1 MRDPKQKIGVARGGS
16 SGEPPFCI
24 RGILIV
30 SAGSKLTATEEAG
43 MAKMRVLI
51 ADDDPIIRL
60 DLKQMLENLGY
71 SVVAEAGDGQQAVD
85 LARESAPDICIL
97 DVKMPVMDGI
107 EAVSIITEESI
118 APTILLT
125 AYSDKELIDRA
136 KSAGVFA
143 YLVKPFKPS
152 DLPPSIEVAR
162 SRFEQ
167 NIQLNKEVSDLSE
180 KLEARKIV
188 DRAKGILMDEH
199 KLSESEA
206 YRRIQVQSMNLRK
219 TMREVA
225 EAIILAHSV

>member
-1 MRDPKQKIGVARGGS
+1 M
-16 SGEPPFCI
+16 
-24 RGILIV
+24 
-30 SAGSKLTATEEAG
+30 SKL
-43 MAKMRVLI
+43 KVLI

-71 SVVAEAGDGQQAVD
+71 AVVAEAGDGQQAVE
-85 LARESAPDICIL
+85 LAKETNPDICIL

-107 EAVSIITEESI
+107 EAVTIITEDNI

-125 AYSDKELIDRA
+125 AYSDKELVDRA
-136 KSAGVFA
+136 KAAGVFA

-167 NIQLNKEVSDLSE
+167 NLQLNKEVSNLQE
-180 KLEARKIV
+180 KLEARKSI
-188 DRAKGILMDEH
+188 DKAKGILMEEH
-199 KLSESEA
+199 KLNESEA

-219 TMREVA
+219 TMKEVA
-225 EAIILAHSV
+225 DAIILAHSI

>member
-1 MRDPKQKIGVARGGS
+1 
-16 SGEPPFCI
+16 
-24 RGILIV
+24 
-30 SAGSKLTATEEAG
+30 
-43 MAKMRVLI
+43 MRVLI

-60 DLKQMLENLGY
+60 DLGQMLENLGY
-71 SVVAEAGDGQQAVD
+71 TVVAEAGDGQQAVEA
-85 LARESAPDICIL
+85 ARETNSDVCIR

-107 EAVSIITEESI
+107 EAVGIITDENI

-125 AYSDKELIDRA
+125 AYSDKELVDRA
-136 KSAGVFA
+136 KAAGVFA

-167 NIQLNKEVSDLSE
+167 NIQLNKEVSSLSE
-180 KLEARKIV
+180 KLEARKMV
-188 DRAKGILMDEH
+188 DRAKGILMDEQ

-219 TMREVA
+219 TMKEVA
-225 EAIILAHSV
+225 EAIILAHSI

>member
-1 MRDPKQKIGVARGGS
+1 
-16 SGEPPFCI
+16 
-24 RGILIV
+24 
-30 SAGSKLTATEEAG
+30 
-43 MAKMRVLI
+43 MASMRVLI

-71 SVVAEAGDGQQAVD
+71 DVVAEGGDGKQAVD
-85 LARESAPDICIL
+85 LARETKPDVCIL

-107 EAVSIITEESI
+107 EAVGIITEESI

-125 AYSDKELIDRA
+125 AYSDKELVSRA

-167 NIQLNKEVSDLSE
+167 NLALNNEVSSLTE
-180 KLEARKIV
+180 KLEARKLI
-188 DRAKGILMDEH
+188 DRAKGILMDEQ
-199 KLSESEA
+199 KINESEA
-206 YRRIQVQSMNLRK
+206 YRRIQMKSMNERK

-225 EAIILAHSV
+225 EAIILAKSI

>member
-1 MRDPKQKIGVARGGS
+1 M
-16 SGEPPFCI
+16 
-24 RGILIV
+24 
-30 SAGSKLTATEEAG
+30 SK
-43 MAKMRVLI
+43 MKVLI

-85 LARESAPDICIL
+85 LARQSEPDVCIL

-107 EAVSIITEESI
+107 EAVTIITEENI

-125 AYSDKELIDRA
+125 AYSDKELVDRA
-136 KSAGVFA
+136 KAAGVFA

-162 SRFEQ
+162 SRFDQ
-167 NIQLNKEVSDLSE
+167 NLQLNKEVSSLSE
-180 KLEARKIV
+180 KLEARKVV

-199 KLSESEA
+199 KLNESEA

-219 TMREVA
+219 TMKEVA